1 MKFSKLKSFAIVSVL
16 IIGLIGCKKE
26 DVGPNSKIAGTWKIT
41 SAVYKD
47 SSGPLEFWALYNA
60 VYACT
65 KEITM
70 TFTEDGKYSVSEPAN
85 CVDEDGLS
93 LFLFSKNGT
102 FTLTDDI
109 ALDIIESDS
118 TPYKGKV
125 VFGEGKFTWT
135 YEEIFQGENSTLT
148 VTFTQV
154 K

>member
-16 IIGLIGCKKE
+16 LIGLIGCKKE
-26 DVGPNSKIAGTWKIT
+26 DVGPNAKIAGTWKIT

-47 SSGPLEFWALYNA
+47 SSGSLEFWAFFNA
-60 VYACT
+60 QYACT

-70 TFTEDGKYSVSEPAN
+70 TFTEDSKYSVSEPAN

-102 FTLTDDI
+102 FTLTDDV

-135 YEEIFQGENSTLT
+135 YEEVFQGEATTLT

>member
-1 MKFSKLKSFAIVSVL
+1 MKFLKLRSLVL
-16 IIGLIGCKKE
+16 VAVLLIGLGGCKKE
-26 DVGPNSKIAGTWKIT
+26 DVGPNSKIVGTWKIT

-65 KEITM
+65 KDITM
-70 TFTEDGKYSVSEPAN
+70 SFTEDGKYSVSEPTG
-85 CVDEDGLS
+85 CVDEDGVS
-93 LFLFSKNGT
+93 LFLFTKTGT

-109 ALDIIESDS
+109 SLDIIENDA

-125 VFGEGKFTWT
+125 VFADGKFTWT
-135 YEEIFQGENSTLT
+135 YDEVFQGEATSLT
-148 VTFTQV
+148 VTFTKV